1 NRLLDN
7 AMQSALRGASLT
19 QRMLAFARKQ
29 DLKPVVV
36 DVPELVRGMAA
47 LLKFDPGIRVETR
60 FPIEL
65 SKVKVD
71 ANQLE
76 LALLNLAV
84 NARDAI
90 TAPGSVISIAARE
103 EQATGGLGDGLVA
116 ARYVAV
122 AGCGACP
129 GVDSET
135 RWLA

>member
-1 NRLLDN
+1 MPRIHRLLDN
-7 AMQSALRGASLT
+7 AIQGALRGASLT

-60 FPIEL
+60 FPLEL
-65 SKVKVD
+65 PKVKVD

-76 LALLNLAV
+76 LAVLNLAV

-90 TAPGSVISIAARE
+90 TTGAASSASPRAKNAPSMALRRD
-103 EQATGGLGDGLVA
+103 ATS
-116 ARYVAV
+116 R
-122 AGCGACP
+122 CP
-129 GVDSET
+129 
-135 RWLA
+135 